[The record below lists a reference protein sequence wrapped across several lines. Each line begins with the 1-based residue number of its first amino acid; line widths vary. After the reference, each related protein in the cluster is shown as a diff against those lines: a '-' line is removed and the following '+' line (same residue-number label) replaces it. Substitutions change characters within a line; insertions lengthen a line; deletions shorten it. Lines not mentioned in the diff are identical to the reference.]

1 AAPPAAVEPP
11 SGEVLREIETRGRF
25 IATCWEAVAEA
36 RDQVRT
42 VPLELPE
49 PDGSVA
55 LQERDG
61 GWRVVLL
68 LEGTGVDARKGPR
81 ILAEVAF
88 DPTAG
93 AAGPVRSMNPPRPAP
108 ASITAHL
115 RAQQQAATAV
125 AGLPGGR
132 GPFDAAVTREKD
144 GRFGVYLKGRAP
156 EAGMVPFGGDFL
168 VRVAAS
174 GRRTESIEALHAEAA
189 VVARGARAPGEPTLH
204 VHAGADLP
212 PPTDVAEVLRS
223 PDLAPHLILTPRWMF
238 RVDDRGGLT
247 WLGPNRSA
255 PSGP

>member
-1 AAPPAAVEPP
+1 VPPT
-11 SGEVLREIETRGRF
+11 GEVLREIETRGRF
-25 IATCWEAVAEA
+25 IATSWAAVAGA
-36 RDQVRT
+36 RELLRT
-42 VPLELPE
+42 VPLDLPE

-68 LEGTGVDARKGPR
+68 MEGKGADARKGPR
-81 ILAEVAF
+81 VLAEVAF

-125 AGLPGGR
+125 ADLPGGR
-132 GPFDAAVTREKD
+132 GPFDTAVTREKD
-144 GRFGVYLKGRAP
+144 GRFEVYLKGRAQ
-156 EAGMVPFGGDFL
+156 ETGGVPFGGDFL
-168 VRVAAS
+168 VRVAAN
-174 GRRTESIEALHAEAA
+174 GRRAEAIEALHAEAVSVA
-189 VVARGARAPGEPTLH
+189 IGARGPGEPTLH

-212 PPTDVAEVLRS
+212 PPTDVAEVLRV
-223 PDLAPHLILTPRWMF
+223 PELAPHLILTPRWMF